1 MGLVDVI
8 ATGEP
13 LVRINRVDHFVLTVH
28 SIPDTV
34 RFYVDVLG
42 MAEVTFGAGRVALT
56 FGNQKINLHP
66 AGNEYEP
73 KATAPKPGAQDFC
86 LITDTPLADVID
98 ELGRH
103 HVEIIEGPGP
113 RTGATGPIQSV
124 YFRDPDGN
132 LVEVSNY
139 LA

>member
-1 MGLVDVI
+1 M
-8 ATGEP
+8 
-13 LVRINRVDHFVLTVH
+13 RITRVDHFVLTVQ

-34 RFYVDVLG
+34 KFYTDVLG
-42 MAEVTFGAGRVALT
+42 MSHVTFGEGRVALT

-73 KATAPKPGAQDFC
+73 KATVPQPGSQDFC
-86 LITDTPLADVID
+86 LITDTPLADVIN
-98 ELGRH
+98 ELAAH
-103 HVEIIEGPGP
+103 NVDIIEGPGP